1 MYNKLISKNLS
12 HFGLDGL
19 IMYSKYC
26 DYYHINP
33 VTMEDIKMFYDLLRS
48 KEPLPNNVRRL
59 PHLSC
64 CLYFLAKNDQTY
76 LKTFTEELIF
86 KLSRKDEINDTNL
99 FLIYNIIE
107 FDQRYLHSKGNKL
120 KFLLEYLERYSAHKK
135 TVENFLLFKYYRGL
149 IKYLLGEIKQAYQ
162 EYLELIIGYEDY
174 VKQKTKYNE
183 FIRLKND
190 LFKVQL
196 DLTKH
201 IKEDYF
207 EQYCFMKDLFDRVK
221 NENKILGIKL
231 GFCLFEILCRQNK
244 FNECI
249 PLLKEMKKI
258 LKTETLSGVQ
268 LKISID
274 YYLAIISRMGFIGV
288 LIGDRKSV
296 EEAVKKLKKI
306 LDIIEKDRKDKKL
319 SAIFNTYSFI
329 ISILNVNLG
338 NFENRIKE
346 KEAIVKAQFFSNNM
360 ELNGQSY
367 LVNNYNKNDLIID
380 LYCVNNMD
388 MALSTYVNSFMK
400 KLESS
405 INIDA
410 SKVLSNSFLT
420 FLAGKHDRINKL
432 SESYCTDYNKQ
443 KRNDYIQKI
452 NWEWKVVMN
461 YVKKIFELE
470 PLIETD
476 FAKSIIINITCA
488 CAQANIYSN
497 NKETLKLVIKTFD
510 DLSKLLG
517 IKEGTTSFELYN
529 KIKGDYWFKDGDYN
543 AAINYYKKAVVKMK
557 GNDPKKPVVYFNI
570 GCMYYLKNEKHN
582 AIEFLNQCIN
592 AFRVFEYEKKTFN
605 VLIRPEIIK
614 KKVDIAKFLLNNIG
628 VSNN

>member
-12 HFGLDGL
+12 HFGPEGL

-26 DYYHINP
+26 DYYNINP
-33 VTMEDIKMFYDLLRS
+33 VTMEDIKMFYDLLKS
-48 KEPLPNNVRRL
+48 KESLPTNVKKI

-64 CLYFLAKNDQTY
+64 CLYFLSKNDPNYVT
-76 LKTFTEELIF
+76 TFTKELIF
-86 KLSRKDEINDTNL
+86 KLSRKDELNDTNL

-107 FDQRYLHSKGNKL
+107 FDQRYLHSSGNKL
-120 KFLLEYLERYSAHKK
+120 KFLLEYLERFSSFKK
-135 TVENFLLFKYYRGL
+135 TFENFLLFKYYRGL
-149 IKYLLGEIKQAYQ
+149 IKYHLGDINQAYQ
-162 EYLELIIGYEDY
+162 EYLEIIIGYEEY

-196 DLTKH
+196 DLSKH
-201 IKEDYF
+201 IKEEYF

-221 NENKILGIKL
+221 SENTILGVKL

-249 PLLKEMKKI
+249 PLLKEMKKM
-258 LKTETLSGVQ
+258 LKTESLSGIQ

-274 YYLAIISRMGFIGV
+274 YYLAIVSRMGFIGV
-288 LIGDRKSV
+288 LIGDRQST
-296 EEAVKKLKKI
+296 EEAIKKLKSI
-306 LDIIEKDRKDKKL
+306 LDIIEKDREDAKL
-319 SAIFNTYSFI
+319 SSIYNTYSFI

-346 KEAIVKAQFFSNNM
+346 KEAIVKAQFFSNKM
-360 ELNGQSY
+360 ELIGKSY
-367 LVNNYNKNDLIID
+367 LVNNNNKNDLIID
-380 LYCVNNMD
+380 LYCINNMD
-388 MALSTYVNSFMK
+388 MALSEFVNSFMSD
-400 KLESS
+400 LEKS
-405 INIDA
+405 ININA

-420 FLAGKHDRINKL
+420 FITGKHDRINKL

-443 KRNDYIQKI
+443 KRNDYIKKI
-452 NWEWKVVMN
+452 NEEWKVVMN

-470 PLIETD
+470 PLLETD

-488 CAQANIYSN
+488 CAQANIYIN
-497 NKETLKLVIKTFD
+497 NKETLKFVIKTFD
-510 DLSKLLG
+510 DLSKLLN

-529 KIKGDYWFKDGDYN
+529 KIKGDYWFKDGDFN
-543 AAINYYKKAVVKMK
+543 AAINYYKKAVEKMK
-557 GNDPKKPVVYFNI
+557 SNDPKKPVVYFNI
-570 GCMYYLKNEKHN
+570 GCMYYFKNDKHN
-582 AIEFLNQCIN
+582 TIEFLNQCIN

-605 VLIRPEIIK
+605 VLIRPDIIK
-614 KKVDIAKFLLNNIG
+614 KKVNTAKYLLNNIE
-628 VSNN
+628 VNH